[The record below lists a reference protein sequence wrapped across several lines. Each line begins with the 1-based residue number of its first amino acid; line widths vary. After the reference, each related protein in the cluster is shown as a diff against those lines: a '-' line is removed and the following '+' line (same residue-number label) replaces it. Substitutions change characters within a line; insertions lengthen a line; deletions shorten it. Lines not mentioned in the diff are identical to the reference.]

1 MNIVDLPNDIHYNI
15 IKNINDSHNIINFK
29 NTCKTF
35 KNLFDAEIKLAKV
48 DLFKLSIIFK
58 FYKYDLK
65 KHEMIC
71 RKFSR
76 FKDEFYNGFINFN
89 RNTNKSI
96 FDTTTLVYI
105 KVYIDDLKEFNIKF
119 MDFLEKYNINKDIKQ
134 NKKYNN
140 EDNLQITLSIYY
152 GDDFYEYIHQDNFNE
167 NRKNI
172 LIDYKTN
179 LKTEDIFNRNEC
191 KNLEYYKWDSLD
203 KILGLKYNID
213 IILFIFDCP
222 YIIVSKYTFINNIN
236 RLINNYKYK
245 LRNIEEAILIETNN
259 YNINNLNELNDKYD
273 KLKTKLVD
281 LFDIKLKLYLNKLS
295 YINISYNLYYPQ

>member
-119 MDFLEKYNINKDIKQ
+119 MDFLEKYNINKNIKQ

>member
-152 GDDFYEYIHQDNFNE
+152 
-167 NRKNI
+167 
-172 LIDYKTN
+172 
-179 LKTEDIFNRNEC
+179 
-191 KNLEYYKWDSLD
+191 
-203 KILGLKYNID
+203 
-213 IILFIFDCP
+213 
-222 YIIVSKYTFINNIN
+222 
-236 RLINNYKYK
+236 
-245 LRNIEEAILIETNN
+245 
-259 YNINNLNELNDKYD
+259 
-273 KLKTKLVD
+273 
-281 LFDIKLKLYLNKLS
+281 
-295 YINISYNLYYPQ
+295 